1 MKKNDYSLFFSIDN
15 EFVVKN
21 ADFLKEF
28 RTLYD
33 LLIYLLDS
41 STRIFTSTEDQIKF
55 FKAINVLKKIIL
67 SIKTDITDQSEA
79 KKKIFAEQ

>member
-1 MKKNDYSLFFSIDN
+1 MKKNDYNLFFSIDN

-28 RTLYD
+28 CTLYD
-33 LLIYLLDS
+33 LLIYLRDG

-55 FKAINVLKKIIL
+55 FKAINVLKKNYF
-67 SIKTDITDQSEA
+67 KH
-79 KKKIFAEQ
+79 KN

>member
-1 MKKNDYSLFFSIDN
+1 MKKNDYNLFFSIDN

>member
-28 RTLYD
+28 CTLYD
-33 LLIYLLDS
+33 LLIYLLDG